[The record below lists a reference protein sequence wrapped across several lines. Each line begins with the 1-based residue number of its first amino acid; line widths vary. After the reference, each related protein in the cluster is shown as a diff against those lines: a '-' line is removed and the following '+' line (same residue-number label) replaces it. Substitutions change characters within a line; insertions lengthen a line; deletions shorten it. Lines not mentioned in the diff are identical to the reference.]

1 MPIDAVH
8 FEPLE
13 PDDVP
18 AALEV
23 VAAAA
28 ALELPLLL
36 LLLLFE
42 LPQPAATSAVSAAA
56 TSVKRTFMA
65 S

>member
-8 FEPLE
+8 LEPLE
-13 PDDVP
+13 PEDVP
-18 AALEV
+18 DALELV
-23 VAAAA
+23 PAAA
-28 ALELPLLL
+28 ALLLPLL

>member
-1 MPIDAVH
+1 MPIEAVH
-8 FEPLE
+8 LEPLD
-13 PDDVP
+13 PDDAP
-18 AALEV
+18 DELE

-28 ALELPLLL
+28 ALVLPPLL

-56 TSVKRTFMA
+56 TSVTRTFIA
-65 S
+65 C